1 MAKSRTRK
9 NPITNGQVVEA
20 MVAVDLAAQY
30 VKTWTKNETRKLI
43 KSEPL
48 IIPTKD
54 GWQVGKH
61 SVKQATAGWQL
72 LNDFNETVDT
82 FSCKQSAVTYS
93 LLFQTGRLN
102 QAQKLLRNDTKLSK
116 LTQDKIYYVHHRNRA
131 IKRDDMFTVDV
142 LDARI
147 TDNCILLDL
156 AKIDLE
162 KTLNQAKYLK
172 GIWE

>member
-9 NPITNGQVVEA
+9 NPITNGQMVEA
-20 MVAVDLAAQY
+20 IVAVDVAAQY
-30 VKTWTKNETRKLI
+30 IKSWTRTETRKLI

-48 IIPTKD
+48 IIPAKW
-54 GWQVGKH
+54 GWQVGKY
-61 SVKQATAGWQL
+61 SVKHAIDTWQVF
-72 LNDFNETVDT
+72 NDYDELVST
-82 FSCKQSAVTYS
+82 FTCKQSAVTYS
-93 LLFQTGRLN
+93 LLVHTGRFK
-102 QAQKLLRNDTKLSK
+102 QAQNLLRNDTTLSK
-116 LTQDKIYYVHHRNRA
+116 LTQDKIHYVYSRNRA
-131 IKRDDMFTVDV
+131 IKRKDSFTIDV

-147 TDNCILLDL
+147 LDTIILLDL

>member
-30 VKTWTKNETRKLI
+30 VKTWTKNETQKLI

-61 SVKQATAGWQL
+61 SIKQSAGVWQL
-72 LNDFNETVDT
+72 FNDFAELMAT
-82 FSCKQSAVTYS
+82 FTCKQSAVTYS
-93 LLFQTGRLN
+93 LLYQTGRLK
-102 QAQKLLRNDTKLSK
+102 QAQNLYRNDTTLSK
-116 LTQDKIYYVHHRNRA
+116 LTQDKIYYVHNRNRA

-147 TDNCILLDL
+147 TDNSIMLDL